1 MTENEALVVKPTL
14 SADAT
19 PAEKAEFI
27 VRILDAKKAR
37 DICLLRVSD
46 ITVLTDYFV
55 ICSGGSSTQVKALAD
70 EIDFR
75 LSEQGY
81 PPEHVD
87 GRNSGEWTVMDA
99 GDVIVHVLDRNA
111 REFYRLEKLWADAEK
126 IDISNIILTD

>member
-1 MTENEALVVKPTL
+1 MTDNEILTQKPVL
-14 SADAT
+14 SPDAGS
-19 PAEKAEFI
+19 AEKAEFI
-27 VRILDAKKAR
+27 VKILDAKKAR

-46 ITVLTDYFV
+46 ITVLTDYFI
-55 ICSGGSSTQVKALAD
+55 ICSGGSSTQVKAWAD

-75 LSEQGY
+75 LSEAGC

-126 IDISNIILTD
+126 VDISNIILTD